1 MKKILY
7 ISLLFVGCLTTE
19 AQINTE
25 VEHVQNYIQTTSQ
38 TEWFDPINKTG
49 VLENGSQYDLSY
61 YVLPDNTLFS
71 IIYTVFDKA
80 TLRKSFYFKNNQLIA
95 CIVEETDTNNA
106 NKILKYAD
114 YFIKDNVLINKE
126 DENKYFPSTNIINEG
141 LEKINTFNN

>member
-49 VLENGSQYDLSY
+49 VLE
-61 YVLPDNTLFS
+61 
-71 IIYTVFDKA
+71 KA

-141 LEKINTFNN
+141 LEKINAFNN